1 MNHAFFRKLKEVH
14 CSVCLK
20 PSLSIFV
27 VGCFNSSLTQLRRLE
42 ELDLGNNEIYHL
54 VSVYLRELMFF
65 VLIISSDFE
74 EFSRHVFL
82 QVQLGNTENVL
93 LFTVVEKC
101 SLGRVGASGVG
112 LVMRGGVCIL
122 RESLHSFRGGVL
134 IEEK

>member
-1 MNHAFFRKLKEVH
+1 
-14 CSVCLK
+14 
-20 PSLSIFV
+20 
-27 VGCFNSSLTQLRRLE
+27 
-42 ELDLGNNEIYHL
+42 
-54 VSVYLRELMFF
+54 MFF

-101 SLGRVGASGVG
+101 SLGRVRASGVG

-122 RESLHSFRGGVL
+122 RKSLHTFRGGVL

>member
-1 MNHAFFRKLKEVH
+1 
-14 CSVCLK
+14 
-20 PSLSIFV
+20 
-27 VGCFNSSLTQLRRLE
+27 
-42 ELDLGNNEIYHL
+42 
-54 VSVYLRELMFF
+54 MFF

-101 SLGRVGASGVG
+101 SLGRVGASGV
-112 LVMRGGVCIL
+112 VMRGGVCIL
-122 RESLHSFRGGVL
+122 RKSLHTFRGGVL